1 MDKKKPDNAILGACG
16 EHYIAAYLSGCG
28 LIVAMPR
35 GGMPGFDLF
44 VTREK
49 SGHAIRIQVK
59 TGTQA
64 TKNHKQLGPIYLWA
78 TSYKVIELNDPYL
91 WYAYVWLK
99 DWPNG
104 EFTPEVFFV
113 PSSIVVECMKR
124 CKAEGDNTWPYF
136 WLNQEEA
143 EKYRGGIGLESLR
156 LALLSPKT

>member
-1 MDKKKPDNAILGACG
+1 MAKNKPDNAIKGSCG

-49 SGHAIRIQVK
+49 SGHAFRIQVK

-64 TKNHKQLGPIYLWA
+64 IKNHKDLGSIYLWA
-78 TSYKVIELNDPYL
+78 TSYKVIDLNDPYL
-91 WYAYVWLK
+91 WYAYVWLR

-104 EFTPEVFFV
+104 EKTPEVFFV
-113 PSSIVVECMKR
+113 PSSVVVACMKG
-124 CKAEGDNTWPYF
+124 CQADGDTWPYF
-136 WLNQEEA
+136 WLHREEA
-143 EKYRGGIGLESLR
+143 EQYRGHRGLAPL
-156 LALLSPKT
+156 LMALEPTTA